1 MLNQM
6 KKQFDIIYK
15 RYHLAVLKDLFDRAQ
30 IGYVGPTF
38 AYYALLTIFPTIM
51 SVVMLISI
59 TNVNHKDMIAVVSSI
74 LPQNIQVI
82 VLPILRSVLSSTHLT
97 LLSFSV
103 PFTLWTVSQVLAVF
117 RMSFNRIADV
127 EEHISGLLTRV
138 WSFLWLLLIIA
149 AFGVLMIGSNILA
162 IVVRYIPGSQVQN
175 IIISGSKWFIWLGM
189 FLLLVMLNYFLPT
202 KMGRAPI
209 KWVALGSFIEL
220 IMLNLLNVGFT
231 WYAQVGIKQYNFYQS
246 IGSIIVLLIWLNL
259 IGTILVLGYVLI
271 QWFNMIN
278 QQADTTKLEE
288 SASDL

>member
-59 TNVNHKDMIAVVSSI
+59 TNVNQKDMIAVVSSI
-74 LPQNIQVI
+74 LPQNIQAI

-209 KWVALGSFIEL
+209 KWVSLGSIIEL

-278 QQADTTKLEE
+278 QQADTTQLEE

>member
-59 TNVNHKDMIAVVSSI
+59 TNVNQKDMIAVVSSI
-74 LPQNIQVI
+74 LPQNIQAI

-138 WSFLWLLLIIA
+138 
-149 AFGVLMIGSNILA
+149 FG
-162 IVVRYIPGSQVQN
+162 
-175 IIISGSKWFIWLGM
+175 
-189 FLLLVMLNYFLPT
+189 YF
-202 KMGRAPI
+202 
-209 KWVALGSFIEL
+209 
-220 IMLNLLNVGFT
+220 
-231 WYAQVGIKQYNFYQS
+231 
-246 IGSIIVLLIWLNL
+246 
-259 IGTILVLGYVLI
+259 
-271 QWFNMIN
+271 
-278 QQADTTKLEE
+278 
-288 SASDL
+288 

>member
-59 TNVNHKDMIAVVSSI
+59 TNVNQKDMIAVVSSI

-209 KWVALGSFIEL
+209 NWVALGSFIEL